1 MDGELREKLRYD
13 KELIKKRVNAEWALL
28 KSLKGAERRQHIIDY
43 YRLHIFV
50 VAVVLFIMGNGVYT
64 YFNPPKEPVVSV
76 AWIGRFITDEQLI
89 GLTNALTYAL
99 VYDFDR
105 EIAVVHPF
113 ILMGRPEFDMAQH
126 NRLAAMITAGEI
138 DVVISYAEMDES
150 GNLTADMAP
159 FWAFVNIYPVLEEA
173 GLPGDN
179 VIYFAEDGFDYM
191 PHAVFIDQSPLL
203 ESLDIFTDGLF
214 IGVMSNTRREEIIAD
229 VVRFISLGYIR

>member
-50 VAVVLFIMGNGVYT
+50 MAVVLFIIGNSVYT

-76 AWIGRFITDEQLI
+76 AWIGGFITDEQLI

-99 VYDFDR
+99 AYDLDR
-105 EIAVVHPF
+105 QIAVVHPF
-113 ILMGRPEFDMAQH
+113 VLMGRPEFDMAQH
-126 NRLAAMITAGEI
+126 NRLAAMITGGEI
-138 DVVISYAEMDES
+138 DVVISYAEMDEN
-150 GNLTADMAP
+150 GNFTADMAP
-159 FWAFVNIYPVLEEA
+159 FWAFVNIYPILEEA

-179 VIYFAEDGFDYM
+179 VIYFAEDGFDYL
-191 PHAVFIDQSPLL
+191 PHAVFINQSPLL
-203 ESLDIFTDGLF
+203 ESLNIFTDGLF
-214 IGVMSNTRREEIIAD
+214 IGVMSNTRREEVIAD
-229 VVRFISLGYIR
+229 VVRFISLGYLQ